1 MLGRIN
7 ELKIIA
13 VFKSQPVYCITMG
26 IVRNTALLTATNLIV
41 RLGGYIYRIV
51 FARLLS
57 VYEYG
62 ILNLALP
69 LQFLIVVLA
78 SSGIAP
84 TVARFTAQGSRRE
97 VRAFLGYS
105 LVISILFAGVVV
117 VLSPAVAK
125 YIFHEPRVAKPL
137 AIASISLPFAVAFAV
152 FTGVLQG
159 EKKFKSFSALLIS
172 LQVGRLLFSIV
183 LGIISA
189 TAVYV
194 IVGSVAGFV
203 VASGVAFFLLRSRI
217 GVSFDRAAFT
227 RIFRFAIPVS
237 ITGIAAFAL
246 SYIDT
251 LVIGFF
257 YSPHEVGIYSVASP
271 TSRLLL
277 AFSSGLYAT
286 VLPSVSELRES
297 EDVKK
302 LAIKAT
308 KLSYA
313 VLIFFTAIFIAGADL
328 IIQGLFGSQYAG
340 AVEPFRILLIGSF
353 FFGVF
358 TLNSALLQG
367 VGLPK
372 VPMKILLLSAVIDF
386 VLNLTFVPVLGIK
399 GAAIASSTSLAV
411 AGVLTQVYL
420 LRLWW

>member
-1 MLGRIN
+1 M
-7 ELKIIA
+7 
-13 VFKSQPVYCITMG
+13 S
-26 IVRNTALLTATNLIV
+26 IVRSTALLTATNLIV
-41 RLGGYIYRIV
+41 RLGGYVYRIA

-84 TVARFTAQGSRRE
+84 TVARFTAQGNKKE
-97 VRAFLGYS
+97 VNAFLGYS
-105 LVISILFAGVVV
+105 ILISILFSCVVV
-117 VLSPAVAK
+117 VLSPYVAK

-159 EKKFKSFSALLIS
+159 EKKFRSFSALLLF
-172 LQVGRLLFSIV
+172 LQLGRLVFSIV

-194 IVGSVAGFV
+194 IAGSVLGFV
-203 VASGVAFFLLRSRI
+203 VASGLAFLLLRSRLGI
-217 GVSFDRAAFT
+217 SFDRATFG
-227 RIFRFAIPVS
+227 RIFRFAVPVS
-237 ITGIAAFAL
+237 ITGVAAFAL

-251 LVIGFF
+251 LVIGIF
-257 YSPHEVGIYSVASP
+257 YSPQEVGVYSVASP

-277 AFSSGLYAT
+277 AFSSGLYAA
-286 VLPSVSELRES
+286 VLPSVSELKES

-302 LAIKAT
+302 LAMRAT

-328 IIQGLFGSQYAG
+328 IIEGLFGSQYAE
-340 AVEPFRILLIGSF
+340 AVEPFRILLVGSF

-367 VGLPK
+367 IGKPRI
-372 VPMKILLLSAVIDF
+372 PMKILLLSAGLDF
-386 VLNLTFVPVLGIK
+386 ALNLFLVPLLGIK
-399 GAAIASSTSLAV
+399 GAALASSTSLAM
-411 AGVLTQVYL
+411 AGVLTQLYL
-420 LRLWW
+420 LRLLW